1 LELEAEGRRP
11 VCVLTRDEAIPR
23 LRNVVVALITGR
35 KRGLRSEVTLG
46 PEDGMVRECVV
57 SLDNLRTVPKAQ
69 LVEPITELGAE
80 KMDKVCRALAAAS
93 SC

>member
-1 LELEAEGRRP
+1 M
-11 VCVLTRDEAIPR
+11 LTRDEAIPS

-35 KRGLRSEVTLG
+35 QRGLRSEVALG

-57 SLDNLRTVPKAQ
+57 SLDNLRTVPKVQ

-80 KMDKVCRALAAAS
+80 KMNEVCRAQSAAS
-93 SC
+93 GC

>member
-1 LELEAEGRRP
+1 MA
-11 VCVLTRDEAIPR
+11 
-23 LRNVVVALITGR
+23 
-35 KRGLRSEVTLG
+35 
-46 PEDGMVRECVV
+46 RECVV

-80 KMDKVCRALAAAS
+80 KMDEVCRALSAAS